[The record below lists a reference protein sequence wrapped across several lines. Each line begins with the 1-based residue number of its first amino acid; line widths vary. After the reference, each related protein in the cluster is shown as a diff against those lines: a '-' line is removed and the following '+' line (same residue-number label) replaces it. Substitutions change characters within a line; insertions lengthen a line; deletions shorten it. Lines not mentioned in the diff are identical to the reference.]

1 MKHPLSPRMFIL
13 LLLAL
18 PALTGM
24 DCQGNPA
31 VPFVPMYSLRASIS
45 GQGTVERVTADGS
58 VSFTD
63 GNFAEGSTVTLRA
76 LPAEGWHFVRW
87 EGAASTSDAQIALT
101 VEQDQAVTAVFVAV
115 AGHRTVTIQG
125 IIGRI
130 TLAVRNGQVRGNFRS
145 SNLGTDIEGT
155 VIGDQLSLTSTAPGF
170 SNASI
175 QASIQ
180 PDGSLLGTINGSGF
194 SNSPW
199 MADPV
204 TLFGFEDDA
213 SGQRTTALDG
223 FNGIMTIVVSEG
235 VLRGTW
241 RMFAS
246 YGADLEGVVSE
257 NQVTFSVA
265 TPGFTTATV
274 TASILPDGSWAG
286 TINGSGYNNAAFS
299 AQPSFFP

>member
-1 MKHPLSPRMFIL
+1 MLSWCM
-13 LLLAL
+13 
-18 PALTGM
+18 
-24 DCQGNPA
+24 
-31 VPFVPMYSLRASIS
+31 
-45 GQGTVERVTADGS
+45 
-58 VSFTD
+58 
-63 GNFAEGSTVTLRA
+63 
-76 LPAEGWHFVRW
+76 
-87 EGAASTSDAQIALT
+87 
-101 VEQDQAVTAVFVAV
+101 
-115 AGHRTVTIQG
+115 
-125 IIGRI
+125 
-130 TLAVRNGQVRGNFRS
+130 
-145 SNLGTDIEGT
+145 GT

-170 SNASI
+170 NNASI

-194 SNSPW
+194 SNSAW

-213 SGQRTTALDG
+213 AGQRTTAVDG
-223 FNGIMTIVVSEG
+223 SNGIMTIVVSEG

-241 RMFAS
+241 RMITS
-246 YGADLEGVVSE
+246 YGADVEGVVSD

-265 TPGFTTATV
+265 TPGFTSATV